1 MSKEDRGFASMDAAK
16 QRDIASKGGK
26 AAHAKGTAHEWT
38 SEEACAAGRKGGM
51 ANHRRRL
58 IDDIDAQ
65 MAAQEGTDEHE
76 LSRNP
81 AH

>member
-1 MSKEDRGFASMDAAK
+1 
-16 QRDIASKGGK
+16 
-26 AAHAKGTAHEWT
+26 
-38 SEEACAAGRKGGM
+38 M